1 MMRYLKSRTFAGLAG
16 LAAALAACA
25 MFAMSATAQDKE
37 PIKIGFGMP
46 FTVPLGPNGK
56 SALLAMDIWTQEIN
70 AKGGLLGRP
79 VKLVYYD
86 DQSNPSTV
94 PGIYT
99 KLLDVDKVDLVVGG
113 YATNMLAPAMPI
125 MIQRKKLFPGL
136 FGLGVNTDFKYDR
149 YFAMIPSGPE
159 PKTSFTKGFFDTAMA
174 QNPKPTTIAMVAADA
189 EFSKNACDGARE
201 NAKKA
206 NLKVVYDKSYP
217 PATTDFSPIVRAIQ
231 ATNPDLLV
239 ICSYPLDS
247 VGMVLAVHEA
257 KLTPKMI
264 GGAMVGL
271 QSTVFKTK
279 LGPAL
284 NGYVNYDFWLP
295 AKSLMFE
302 GTQAF
307 LKWYQDRA
315 AEAGVDPLG
324 YYMAPFSYSYIDI
337 LGQAITATKSLDDAK
352 LAEYYR
358 KTTFKTIVGDVRFGS
373 DGEWAK
379 SRVLQAQFRGIKGN
393 DVAQFKDPN
402 TEVIITPAELKSG
415 NVIYPYEKAK

>member
-1 MMRYLKSRTFAGLAG
+1 MKSLKSKILACS
-16 LAAALAACA
+16 AALAALA
-25 MFAMSATAQDKE
+25 MFAMPAAAQDKQ
-37 PIKIGFGMP
+37 PIKIGFGMAL
-46 FTVPLGPNGK
+46 TGPLGPNGK
-56 SALLAMDIWTQEIN
+56 SALLAMEIWAEETN

-79 VKLVYYD
+79 VKLIYYD

-99 KLLDVDKVDLVVGG
+99 KLLDVDKADVVVGG

-174 QNPKPTTIAMVAADA
+174 QTPKPTTVAIVAADA
-189 EFSKNACDGARE
+189 EFSKNASDGARD
-201 NAKKA
+201 NAKRA
-206 NLKVVYDKSYP
+206 GLKIVYDKSYP
-217 PATTDFSPIVRAIQ
+217 PSTTDFSPIVRAIQ

-284 NGYVNYDFWLP
+284 NGYMNYDFWLP
-295 AKSLMFE
+295 AKSLMFQ
-302 GTQAF
+302 GTEAF
-307 LKWYQDRA
+307 LKKYQERA
-315 AEAGVDPLG
+315 AAAGVDPLG

-352 LAEYYR
+352 LTDYYR
-358 KTTFKTIVGDVRFGS
+358 KATFKTIVGDVKFGK

-393 DVAQFKDPN
+393 GVDQFKDPN

-415 NVIYPYEKAK
+415 DVIYPYEKAK